1 MNEEELI
8 KQLQQVDLSDITLPG
23 HQRRLAKALLNS
35 RRFRISTPMSMF
47 IKKASPIGG
56 VIAAV
61 VVAVVVFTFVSA
73 PTGSAQQLAQRSY
86 KAFASLPPARQ
97 AALKAQLG
105 LNGPSG
111 LDEIL
116 RQAQNAKDLCV
127 LTYDQL
133 TNRLPAGIT
142 WSASPDGQAAST
154 TYLMFTG
161 QNDVTY
167 AIGVNNDSSLPTVA
181 LAYGGS
187 GKAVIAVHNGGLPG
201 PVPQGQAQEVN
212 VSISTSKQGAILHV
226 NGRKIP
232 LPPGIDPANAKVLMK
247 DGKIY
252 VNDQEVQP

>member
-8 KQLQQVDLSDITLPG
+8 KQLEQVDLSEITLPG
-23 HQRRLAKALLNS
+23 HQHRLAQALLDS
-35 RRFRISTPMSMF
+35 RRFNTSTPVSMF

-56 VIAAV
+56 IIAV
-61 VVAVVVFTFVSA
+61 VVIAVVVFSFVSA
-73 PTGSAQQLAQRSY
+73 PRSSAQELAQRSY
-86 KAFASLPPARQ
+86 KAVAGLPPARR

-105 LNGPSG
+105 LNGPDG

-116 RQAQNAKDLCV
+116 RQAQNAKDLRV

-133 TNRLPAGIT
+133 TNQLPAGIT
-142 WSASPDGQAAST
+142 WSASPDGQATST
-154 TYLMFTG
+154 KFLLFTG
-161 QNDVTY
+161 QNNVTY

-181 LAYGGS
+181 LAYGGD
-187 GKAVIAVHNGGLPG
+187 GKAVIAVHGGLPG
-201 PVPQGQAQEVN
+201 PVPHGQPQEVN
-212 VSISTSKQGAILHV
+212 VSISTSKQGAVLHV